1 MNTEVMSVIPEK
13 HQKFYQDHDETIMRF
28 YSMLNRCHGETLQQD
43 SVLSKATDL
52 DEIKMKAEDMEHE
65 MAQCGFVD
73 GGSRISTPS
82 KIAFELNTTSSN
94 IELKHLLEMYKR
106 EKRIEAITELF
117 VLTVFGRDIYFGKGE
132 RYVSY
137 QHVIT
142 WHKSYPDIGRYLLDV
157 FVKSISNTPVGS
169 WRDVREVA
177 YLTHKKERKRDHPL
191 IKHCAWM
198 YASQISE
205 DYVKMAN
212 ITQNKSDVAFHPS
225 AITMAAKWC
234 PRERGK
240 HTWFFRMVAM
250 EFYRIHFNKEPNTK
264 VTAYK
269 TLRSH
274 VTSLCSRL
282 NTLERNMCTKRYDQ
296 IKFDQIPML
305 SQIKHL
311 EWFSTPGKGDKRL
324 LVKRLQSEWMGG
336 AITHLKSSVSLPYY
350 QLISMA
356 VKYRDLPIESVE
368 RKYLNLLW
376 ETKLGEKDDALHN
389 TLPIIDMSRHMEN
402 NENMP
407 LYNAIGM
414 AIHTASISRGALSRY
429 ILTYCSDLQ
438 FFSVDDFEDI
448 TEVVTYI
455 MSLPRGMYSTIHK
468 PVLPLAYMLSDAKC
482 ANSTIDQLTLVFFS
496 NLIHD
501 DIATY
506 MDFIFSLN
514 KYATY
519 PPKCVYF
526 NIGTQNEKVTDEH
539 FSLVSLLYHERN
551 VMYMSGYNLAPLVY
565 ALKNQKR
572 KELKVIG
579 TKIRGLGEKGKDK
592 DENTNKNKDKG
603 VSSTNEKPNVFTDVS
618 GLTPS
623 RKVRKWIEAKRYKHI
638 YNWCYDYLFDK
649 TT

>member
-1 MNTEVMSVIPEK
+1 MSNEALSVISENNA
-13 HQKFYQDHDETIMRF
+13 KFYKDEDETILRF
-28 YSMLNRCHGETLQQD
+28 YSVLTRSHRETLQQD
-43 SVLSKATDL
+43 SVLSEAVNL
-52 DEIKMKAEDMEHE
+52 DELKMQSEDIEHE
-65 MAQCGFVD
+65 MAQCGYVER
-73 GGSRISTPS
+73 GVRISEPP
-82 KIAFELNTTSSN
+82 KRAFELNTTSSN
-94 IELKHLLEMYKR
+94 IELKQLLETYSR
-106 EKRIEAITELF
+106 EKRIDVIVELF

-132 RYVSY
+132 RYISY
-137 QHVIT
+137 QHVIN
-142 WHKSYPDIGRYLLDV
+142 WHQAYPDLGRYLLDV

-177 YLTHKKERKRDHPL
+177 YLTYKNERKRNHPL

-198 YASQISE
+198 YANQISE
-205 DYVKMAN
+205 DYRKTLHLTEN
-212 ITQNKSDVAFHPS
+212 RDSSFHPS

-240 HTWFFRMVAM
+240 HIWFFRMVAM
-250 EFYRIHFNKEPNTK
+250 EFYRIHFKKEPNTP

-282 NTLERNMCTKRYDQ
+282 NTLERNMCAKRYDK
-296 IKFDQIPML
+296 IHFDEIPAL
-305 SQIKHL
+305 AQLKYF
-311 EWFSTPGKGDKRL
+311 EWFSTPGKGEKRQM
-324 LVKRLQSEWMGG
+324 VERLQNEWMGG
-336 AITHLKSSVSLPYY
+336 GITRLKSSISLPYY

-356 VKYRDLPIESVE
+356 VKYRDFPIESVE

-376 ETKLGEKDDALHN
+376 ETKLAEKHDTLHN
-389 TLPIIDMSRHMEN
+389 TLPIVDLSRHMEN
-402 NENMP
+402 NQNMP

-414 AIHTASISRGALSRY
+414 AIHTASISSGGLSGY

-438 FFSVDDFEDI
+438 FFNVDDFEDI
-448 TEVVTYI
+448 TEVVTHI

-514 KYATY
+514 QYATY

-526 NIGTQNEKVTDEH
+526 NVGTQNEKVTDEH
-539 FSLVSLLYHERN
+539 FSLVSLLHHERN
-551 VMYMSGYNLAPLVY
+551 VMYLSGYNLAPLVY

-572 KELKVIG
+572 KELKVVG
-579 TKIRGLGEKGKDK
+579 TKAGGVNANDKEK
-592 DENTNKNKDKG
+592 
-603 VSSTNEKPNVFTDVS
+603 EKPNVFTDVC

-638 YNWCYDYLFDK
+638 YNWCYDYLFQK

>member
-1 MNTEVMSVIPEK
+1 MSCEIMSAISEK
-13 HQKFYQDHDETIMRF
+13 HEKFYKNQDENIMRF
-28 YSMLNRCHGETLQQD
+28 YSLLNRCHVETLQQN
-43 SVLSKATDL
+43 SALSDAVNL
-52 DEIKMKAEDMEHE
+52 DELKMLTEDMEHE
-65 MAQCGFVD
+65 MAQCGYVE
-73 GGSRISTPS
+73 GGSRMSTPPQR
-82 KIAFELNTTSSN
+82 AFELITTSSN
-94 IELKHLLEMYKR
+94 TELKHLLETYSR
-106 EKRIEAITELF
+106 EKRIEGITELF
-117 VLTVFGRDIYFGKGE
+117 ILTIFGRDIYFGKGE
-132 RYVSY
+132 RYISY

-142 WHKSYPDIGRYLLDV
+142 WYEFYPDMGRYLLET

-177 YLTHKKERKRDHPL
+177 YLTHKKERKRGHPL
-191 IKHCAWM
+191 IQHCAWM
-198 YASQISE
+198 YANQISD
-205 DYVKMAN
+205 DYRKMM
-212 ITQNKSDVAFHPS
+212 KYERLCDDMEFHAS

-240 HTWFFRMVAM
+240 HTWFFRMIAM
-250 EFYRIHFNKEPNTK
+250 EFYQIHFKKQPTTK
-264 VTAYK
+264 LSAYK

-282 NTLERNMCTKRYDQ
+282 NTLERNMCTKRYDKIQ
-296 IKFDQIPML
+296 FDQLPML
-305 SQIKHL
+305 GQLKHF
-311 EWFSTPGKGDKRL
+311 EWFSTPGKGEKRQ
-324 LVKRLQSEWMGG
+324 LVERLQNERIGISRM
-336 AITHLKSSVSLPYY
+336 KSSISLPYY

-376 ETKLGEKDDALHN
+376 ETKLAEKHDTLHN
-389 TLPIIDMSRHMEN
+389 TLPIVDLSRHMEN
-402 NENMP
+402 NQNMP

-414 AIHTASISRGALSRY
+414 AIHVAHISGGALSRY
-429 ILTYCSDLQ
+429 ILTYCTDLQ
-438 FFSVDDFEDI
+438 FFCVDDFEDV
-448 TEVVTYI
+448 TEVVKHI

-482 ANSTIDQLTLVFFS
+482 ANSTIDQMTLVFFS

-514 KYATY
+514 QYATY

-526 NIGTQNEKVTDEH
+526 NVGTQNEKVTDQH
-539 FSLVSLLYHERN
+539 FSLMSILHQERN
-551 VMYMSGYNLAPLVY
+551 VMYLSGYNLAPLVY

-572 KELKVIG
+572 KELKVVG
-579 TKIRGLGEKGKDK
+579 TKA
-592 DENTNKNKDKG
+592 G
-603 VSSTNEKPNVFTDVS
+603 VVKASEKPNVFTDVS

-638 YNWCYDYLFDK
+638 YNWCYDYLFQK